1 MVSTRIEL
9 PVGPGVVGDAWRGD
23 AGRGVVILL
32 HGGGQTRHSW
42 RRTGERLAAGGWTV
56 ASLDARGHGESG
68 WSSDGDYSLDVLV
81 GDLRRVVERSPE
93 PPVLVGASMGGC
105 TCLLAEAAYPG
116 LARALVLVD
125 VVPHMD
131 AGGTARVERFMR
143 SSQEGFASLEHVA
156 EAIRA
161 YNPHRTRPP
170 SVDGVRRTVR
180 LGPDGRWRWHW
191 DPALLDG
198 TDMRDPEGVGRRL
211 AAAARR
217 VTVPTLL
224 VRGAES
230 DIVTPEAAA
239 EFLELV
245 PHAETVDVARAGHMV
260 AGDDNDRFASA
271 LEDFLARLPP
281 RG

>member
-1 MVSTRIEL
+1 
-9 PVGPGVVGDAWRGD
+9 
-23 AGRGVVILL
+23 
-32 HGGGQTRHSW
+32 
-42 RRTGERLAAGGWTV
+42 
-56 ASLDARGHGESG
+56 
-68 WSSDGDYSLDVLV
+68 
-81 GDLRRVVERSPE
+81 
-93 PPVLVGASMGGC
+93 
-105 TCLLAEAAYPG
+105 
-116 LARALVLVD
+116 
-125 VVPHMD
+125 
-131 AGGTARVERFMR
+131 MR
-143 SSQEGFASLEHVA
+143 SSREGFASLEHVA
-156 EAIRA
+156 DAIRA

-180 LGPDGRWRWHW
+180 LGRDGRWRWHW

-198 TDMRDPEGVGRRL
+198 NDMADPEGVGRRL

-217 VTVPTLL
+217 ITVPTLL

-239 EFLELV
+239 RFLELV

-260 AGDDNDRFASA
+260 AGDHNDRFGVA